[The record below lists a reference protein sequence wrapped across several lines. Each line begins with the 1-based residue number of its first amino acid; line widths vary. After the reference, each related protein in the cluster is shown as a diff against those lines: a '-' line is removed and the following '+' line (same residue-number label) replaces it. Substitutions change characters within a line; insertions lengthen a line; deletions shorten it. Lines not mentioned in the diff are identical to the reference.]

1 MIPQNETAYDSGLG
15 TVRVLSL
22 EQPRLFLRDCY
33 RRTAFRI
40 IVCDVADSAALLR
53 MLPDDGDRLGWSDVV
68 ARLPVVVAW
77 EGIEMFGDELPAT
90 RESVTTAHGRIM
102 PHVAAG
108 QGRLRWRN

>member
-77 EGIEMFGDELPAT
+77 EGIEMFGDELLAT
-90 RESVTTAHGRIM
+90 RESVAATHGKIMSERI
-102 PHVAAG
+102 VG
-108 QGRLRWRN
+108 SG